1 VVHLGETVSRAR
13 ATAARAVAGSGRLLA
28 GGRLARALRWTSAE
42 GTAMSGMRWVVGALV
57 GAAAGYAW
65 YRLVG
70 CASGACPIT
79 ARWWTSTLYGA
90 AMGGLLGGSG
100 PG

>member
-1 VVHLGETVSRAR
+1 
-13 ATAARAVAGSGRLLA
+13 
-28 GGRLARALRWTSAE
+28 
-42 GTAMSGMRWVVGALV
+42 MSGMRWVVGALV

>member
-1 VVHLGETVSRAR
+1 MS
-13 ATAARAVAGSGRLLA
+13 VA
-28 GGRLARALRWTSAE
+28 RLAAYI
-42 GTAMSGMRWVVGALV
+42 VFGAI
-57 GAAAGYAW
+57 GGYGW

-70 CASGACPIT
+70 CSTGTCPIT

-90 AMGGLLGGSG
+90 VVGGMMGST